1 MKKVLA
7 QYDEKAQSFE
17 EVKKKKMEFLHD
29 QMVHFLQS
37 MDTAKDTLE
46 TIVREAEELDETVFL
61 AVSTTGSRPDAW
73 CRCRKV
79 ALKTHSKFV
88 YKLGS
93 EGQPRN
99 HSIWEAR
106 QHNPRYKSSWFYT
119 LRLCLKQQIKQWGV
133 GAHDFSP
140 STL

>member
-1 MKKVLA
+1 MMKKVLA

-61 AVSTTGSRPDAW
+61 AVSTNSNSPHTLHPLWPESTFKNP
-73 CRCRKV
+73 
-79 ALKTHSKFV
+79 SF
-88 YKLGS
+88 
-93 EGQPRN
+93 
-99 HSIWEAR
+99 SI
-106 QHNPRYKSSWFYT
+106 P
-119 LRLCLKQQIKQWGV
+119 
-133 GAHDFSP
+133 
-140 STL
+140 

>member
-37 MDTAKDTLE
+37 MDAAKDTLE

-61 AVSTTGSRPDAW
+61 T
-73 CRCRKV
+73 V
-79 ALKTHSKFV
+79 AFCHGEYCFIRENACCVFTF
-88 YKLGS
+88 
-93 EGQPRN
+93 
-99 HSIWEAR
+99 
-106 QHNPRYKSSWFYT
+106 
-119 LRLCLKQQIKQWGV
+119 
-133 GAHDFSP
+133 
-140 STL
+140 